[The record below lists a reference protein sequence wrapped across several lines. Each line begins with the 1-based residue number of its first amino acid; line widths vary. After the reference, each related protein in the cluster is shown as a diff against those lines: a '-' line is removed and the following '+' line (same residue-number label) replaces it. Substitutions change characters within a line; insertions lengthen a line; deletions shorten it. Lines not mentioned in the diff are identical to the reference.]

1 MMPDFSGQTALVTG
15 ASAGLG
21 AEFARQLAD
30 EVGTL
35 ILVARREERLVALK
49 EELLAKAPQLKV
61 ELRVCDLAK
70 EEQRNELVAGLE
82 QDGLKVDLLVNNAGL
97 GDIGDLATAQWEKLD
112 LMLQVN
118 ITALTQLT
126 RALIP
131 GMQERQR
138 GCVLNVSSTA
148 GFLALPSFA
157 AYAATKAYV
166 NSLSEALRFEL
177 KSSGVTVTALCPGP
191 VATEFGEVAA
201 RPDGKRDFAPPE
213 FFMIPAE
220 QVVREALVAARSGQ
234 ARVIP
239 GAMVR
244 VMMLFMDAL
253 PTPWMRG
260 MLGIGDWV
268 MTSFGRK

>member
-1 MMPDFSGQTALVTG
+1 MPDFTGQTALVTG

-21 AEFARQLAD
+21 AEFARQLAS

-35 ILVARREERLVALK
+35 ILVARREERLQSLK
-49 EELLAKAPQLKV
+49 EELHHLAPDLRV
-61 ELRVCDLAK
+61 ELRVCDLSDEA
-70 EEQRNELVAGLE
+70 QRLALLSGLE
-82 QDGLKVDLLVNNAGL
+82 RDGLEIDLLINNAGL
-97 GDIGDLATAQWEKLD
+97 GDIGDMSSAQWEKLD

-118 ITALTQLT
+118 VTALTHMS
-126 RALIP
+126 RALLP
-131 GMQERQR
+131 GMQARQR

-166 NSLSEALRFEL
+166 NSLSEALRVEL
-177 KSSGVTVTALCPGP
+177 KGSGVSVTALCPGP
-191 VATEFGEVAA
+191 VETEFGQVAA

-220 QVVREALVAARSGQ
+220 QVVREALAAARRGQ

-239 GAMVR
+239 GTKVR
-244 VMMLFMDAL
+244 AMMLLMDAL
-253 PTPWMRG
+253 PTPWLRG
-260 MLGIGDWV
+260 MLSFGDWL
-268 MTSFGRK
+268 MTSFGKK